1 MMTMGA
7 VAPGTLVTAS
17 HLGTVAA
24 QEAEEEDKEDG
35 LPEEVMIE
43 EAMRM
48 QLGRGI
54 SMPWVLELLP

>member
-1 MMTMGA
+1 MEQSIMMTMRG

-17 HLGTVAA
+17 HHGTVAA
-24 QEAEEEDKEDG
+24 QEADG

-48 QLGRGI
+48 QLGPGI